1 MNEDGK
7 SLLHFAVEFER
18 PDMCEYLIQQGV
30 NSSFQDGAGITASM
44 MAYSKATPAS
54 ASPLQVSNIAALH
67 HMFHNEETFEY
78 MDLSPLHMCMAN
90 HPDSFFA
97 LQLSLNFIHIDK
109 QDVLGRTPLIW
120 AASSNKSSI
129 AALLLEWNADVN
141 LVDRQQKSAL
151 HWAMISQSYEVARLL
166 LEHGADTEAKDIFGR
181 TPLHEV
187 AKVANSEKLIS
198 LLLDHNAQIDAEDYG
213 FKRTPLHLAAYHG
226 RAENLKQLASRGAD
240 IECPTSGGHRTALL
254 DAIAYNRVP
263 TVEGLLKLGA
273 DVNSIDSDGRS
284 ILHLSARF
292 GCLAIIKALRSAVLE
307 MGVTSLSVTLADLD
321 GRTAKKN
328 YYCDRK
334 LVYYGEASV
343 AEEEEKAFLEL
354 EKAVLATCVEKGSW
368 INVDDGSG

>member
-1 MNEDGK
+1 
-7 SLLHFAVEFER
+7 
-18 PDMCEYLIQQGV
+18 
-30 NSSFQDGAGITASM
+30 

-97 LQLSLNFIHIDK
+97 LQLSLNFLHIDK

-120 AASSNKSSI
+120 AASLNKSSI
-129 AALLLEWNADVN
+129 AALLLEWNAD
-141 LVDRQQKSAL
+141 
-151 HWAMISQSYEVARLL
+151 SYEVARLL
-166 LEHGADTEAKDIFGR
+166 LEHGADTETKDIFGR

-198 LLLDHNAQIDAEDYG
+198 LLLNHKANIEAEDYG

-226 RAENLKQLASRGAD
+226 RAENLKALASHGAD
-240 IECPTSGGHRTALL
+240 IECPTSGGRRIALL
-254 DAIAYNRVP
+254 DAITYNRVP
-263 TVEGLLKLGA
+263 TVEGLLELGA
-273 DVNSIDSDGRS
+273 DVNFIDSDGRS

-292 GCLAIIKALRSAVLE
+292 GCLAIIKALRSAILE

-321 GRTAKKN
+321 GKTAKKN

-334 LVYYGEASV
+334 LVYYGEESV
-343 AEEEEKAFLEL
+343 AEEEEKAFLKL
-354 EKAVLATCVEKGSW
+354 EKAVLTTWVEKGS
-368 INVDDGSG
+368 

>member
-18 PDMCEYLIQQGV
+18 PDMCEYLIKQGV
-30 NSSFQDGAGITASM
+30 YSSFQDGAGITASM

-97 LQLSLNFIHIDK
+97 LQLSLNFLHIDK
-109 QDVLGRTPLIW
+109 HDVLG
-120 AASSNKSSI
+120 
-129 AALLLEWNADVN
+129 
-141 LVDRQQKSAL
+141 Q
-151 HWAMISQSYEVARLL
+151 
-166 LEHGADTEAKDIFGR
+166 HGADTETKDIFGR

-198 LLLDHNAQIDAEDYG
+198 LLLNHKANIEAEDYG

-226 RAENLKQLASRGAD
+226 RAENLKALASHGAD
-240 IECPTSGGHRTALL
+240 IECPTSGGRRIALL
-254 DAIAYNRVP
+254 DAITYNRVP
-263 TVEGLLKLGA
+263 TVEGLLELGA
-273 DVNSIDSDGRS
+273 DVNFIDSDGRS

-292 GCLAIIKALRSAVLE
+292 GCLAIIKALRSAILE

-321 GRTAKKN
+321 GKTAKKN

-334 LVYYGEASV
+334 LVYYGEESV

-354 EKAVLATCVEKGSW
+354 EKAVLTTWVEKGS
-368 INVDDGSG
+368 